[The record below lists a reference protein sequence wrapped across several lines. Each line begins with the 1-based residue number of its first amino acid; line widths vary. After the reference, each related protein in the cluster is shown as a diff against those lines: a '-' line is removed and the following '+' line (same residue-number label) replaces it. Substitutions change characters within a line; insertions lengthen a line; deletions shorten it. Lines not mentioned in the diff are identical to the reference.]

1 MIRIVACGTVREKW
15 LTDGIKEYLK
25 RLSAY
30 DKIEITEVE
39 DEKAPASNSNA
50 ENLQVINKEGEKIL
64 NRITRQEYVILLDL
78 GGKEMDS
85 VQFSETLDR
94 LYAQGQTKLTFVIG
108 GSLGVSDDLRKRA
121 DMRWQISEM
130 TFPHQLCRL
139 IVLEQIYRAFKIIHH
154 EPYHK

>member
-1 MIRIVACGTVREKW
+1 MIRIVACGSVREKW
-15 LTDGIKEYLK
+15 LSDGIKEYLK
-25 RLSAY
+25 RLGAY
-30 DKIEITEVE
+30 DKIEIIEVK
-39 DEKAPASNSNA
+39 DEKAPASNSDA
-50 ENLQVINKEGEKIL
+50 ENLQVINKEGERIL
-64 NRITRQEYVILLDL
+64 NRITRQEYVVLLDL

-85 VQFSETLDR
+85 VRFSETLDH
-94 LYAQGQTKLTFVIG
+94 LYAQGQTRITFVIG

-139 IVLEQIYRAFKIIHH
+139 IVLEQIYRAFRIIHH

>member
-30 DKIEITEVE
+30 DKIEITEVK